1 MLSFSAPSCSS
12 TRSAAST
19 IACCVRGTR
28 AGRPRGAGFQGGSGT
43 DRSGLVSMANMVP
56 EANSVEYLE
65 HCLTTEHRSAML
77 ERRSRPEECSAQ
89 RTGRVATQ
97 ERAERSESMTP
108 TIEAVGLRKR
118 FGKTVA
124 LDGLD
129 LVAEPGQ
136 VLAVLG
142 PNGAGKTTFVRTVA
156 TLLRPDAGEL
166 RVAGHDVRRGPQAVR
181 RSIGLAGQSAAVEP
195 AMTGRENLELVARLF
210 GQDARSARANS
221 TKVLQQL
228 GLTEAAGRLARTYSG
243 GMRRKL
249 DLGASLVG
257 APRLLLLDEPT
268 TGLDP
273 RSRIE
278 LWDAI
283 RALVEAGTD
292 VLLTTQYLD
301 EADQLAGRI
310 VIIDH
315 GRAIATGSPAELKRR
330 VGAEVI
336 ELHARRDQL
345 SLAAA
350 ALARLNQGAA
360 QIDEATRR
368 ITVGVASRGEGLVAA

>member
-1 MLSFSAPSCSS
+1 
-12 TRSAAST
+12 
-19 IACCVRGTR
+19 
-28 AGRPRGAGFQGGSGT
+28 
-43 DRSGLVSMANMVP
+43 
-56 EANSVEYLE
+56 
-65 HCLTTEHRSAML
+65 
-77 ERRSRPEECSAQ
+77 
-89 RTGRVATQ
+89 
-97 ERAERSESMTP
+97 MTP
-108 TIEAVGLRKR
+108 TIEATGLRKR

-142 PNGAGKTTFVRTVA
+142 PNGAGKTTFVRMVA

-166 RVAGHDVRRGPQAVR
+166 RVAGHDVRRQPAAVR
-181 RSIGLAGQSAAVEP
+181 RVIGLAGQSAAVEP

-210 GQDARSARANS
+210 GQDARSAKAS
-221 TKVLQQL
+221 SIAVLEQL
-228 GLTEAAGRLARTYSG
+228 GLVDAADRLVRTYSG

-283 RALVEAGTD
+283 GALVAAGTD
-292 VLLTTQYLD
+292 VLLTTQDLD
-301 EADQLAGRI
+301 EADRLAGRI

-315 GRAIATGSPAELKRR
+315 GRTVAAGTPSELKQRAGR
-330 VGAEVI
+330 NVI
-336 ELHARRDQL
+336 EVHVRDRGDLARVAD
-345 SLAAA
+345 
-350 ALARLNQGAA
+350 ALAGLDHGEA
-360 QIDEATRR
+360 QVEEATRR
-368 ITVGVASRGEGLVAA
+368 VSVAVEAGTDRLRDALRSLDTAGVAVDDVSLRRPTLDEVFLALTGQALTQEPDDAAHPAA

>member
-1 MLSFSAPSCSS
+1 
-12 TRSAAST
+12 
-19 IACCVRGTR
+19 
-28 AGRPRGAGFQGGSGT
+28 
-43 DRSGLVSMANMVP
+43 
-56 EANSVEYLE
+56 
-65 HCLTTEHRSAML
+65 
-77 ERRSRPEECSAQ
+77 
-89 RTGRVATQ
+89 
-97 ERAERSESMTP
+97 MTP
-108 TIEAVGLRKR
+108 TIEAAGLRKR

-156 TLLRPDAGEL
+156 TLLSPDAGEL
-166 RVAGHDVRRGPQAVR
+166 RVVGHDVRREPAAVR

-195 AMTGRENLELVARLF
+195 AMTGRENLEMVARLF
-210 GQDARSARANS
+210 GQDARSARVNS
-221 TKVLQQL
+221 AKVLEQL
-228 GLTEAAGRLARTYSG
+228 GLTDAAGRLARTYSG

-249 DLGASLVG
+249 DLAASLVG

-273 RSRIE
+273 RSRVE

-283 RALVEAGTD
+283 RDLVEQGTD

-301 EADQLAGRI
+301 EADHLASRI

-315 GRAIATGSPAELKRR
+315 GRAVAAGTPQELKQRAGR
-330 VGAEVI
+330 NVI
-336 ELHARRDQL
+336 EVHVRQRADLPMV
-345 SLAAA
+345 AA
-350 ALARLNQGAA
+350 ALAAVDHGEP
-360 QIDEATRR
+360 QIEEATRR
-368 ITVGVASRGEGLVAA
+368 VSVGVEAGTDRLRDALRSLDAAGAVVDDVALRPPTLDEVFLALTGQALEEAPDHTGQPAA